1 MDGLA
6 GKGLTDTDLA
16 EAKAAIVQG
25 LPARFESNDATAQAF
40 GRARGLGFSP
50 EYFAELPA
58 RVDAVTRMEADA
70 AASGALATSGS
81 TFVVVGPMK
90 VLRARLEALQLG
102 PVQIRDASGKL
113 LSPPK
118 AAAPR

>member
-1 MDGLA
+1 
-6 GKGLTDTDLA
+6 
-16 EAKAAIVQG
+16 
-25 LPARFESNDATAQAF
+25 
-40 GRARGLGFSP
+40 
-50 EYFAELPA
+50 
-58 RVDAVTRMEADA
+58 
-70 AASGALATSGS
+70 
-81 TFVVVGPMK
+81 